1 MLVLYKQF
9 TNLQKVRAV
18 LEMEGEICSLDPS
31 VSRVRQQVYLLQKEE
46 NFVIY
51 KENCNCVEGMMKATL
66 NNDGTPRKH
75 QKYVHEW
82 AL

>member
-1 MLVLYKQF
+1 
-9 TNLQKVRAV
+9 
-18 LEMEGEICSLDPS
+18 MEGEICSLDPS

-82 AL
+82 KHYENIYNNGYFTKGL

>member
-1 MLVLYKQF
+1 M
-9 TNLQKVRAV
+9 V

-51 KENCNCVEGMMKATL
+51 KENCNCVEGMMKAHL
-66 NNDGTPRKH
+66 IMMVLHVNIKSMYMSG
-75 QKYVHEW
+75 

>member
-1 MLVLYKQF
+1 LLVLYKDL
-9 TNLQKVRAV
+9 TNLQKVRAI

-31 VSRVRQQVYLLQKEE
+31 VTRVRQQVYLLQKEE

-51 KENCNCVEGMMKATL
+51 KENCNCVEGMMKVRL
-66 NNDGTPRKH
+66 NLDGTPRKH
-75 QKYVHEW
+75 QKYIHEW

>member
-31 VSRVRQQVYLLQKEE
+31 VSRVRQQVYLYNYGYFTKE
-46 NFVIY
+46 
-51 KENCNCVEGMMKATL
+51 L
-66 NNDGTPRKH
+66 
-75 QKYVHEW
+75 
-82 AL
+82 